1 MWRFSSFIVL
11 ILISIT
17 KLGVHAHP
25 LVPCFFI
32 FGDSLSDPG
41 NNNRLKTKAKANY
54 RPYGID
60 IPGRKPTGRFSNGLT
75 AVDVIAERLGFHR
88 RIPPFSSTKGHD
100 ILKGVNYASGAAG
113 IRPETGQ
120 HLGDIVSFDKQLRN
134 HKRLISRLNT
144 KLNGSTQAQAHL
156 KKCLFTTIIG
166 SNDYINNYFMPEHY
180 STGRNYT
187 YDSYAHSLI
196 SLYRRNL
203 QTLYRN
209 GARKVAVF
217 GLGLVGCTL
226 GQVIQNRPHSLCVD
240 KVNIAVLL
248 MNDKL
253 KTLVAELNRKYR
265 DAKFTYINL
274 QGMVIGPQNGITVL
288 NRPCCQLRED
298 FQCKA
303 SSAICNNRN
312 TYYFWDGYHPT
323 EAVHKIVGSR
333 AFKSINPIEAYP
345 FDILTLV
352 KQKL

>member
-120 HLGDIVSFDKQLRN
+120 HL
-134 HKRLISRLNT
+134 
-144 KLNGSTQAQAHL
+144 
-156 KKCLFTTIIG
+156 
-166 SNDYINNYFMPEHY
+166 
-180 STGRNYT
+180 
-187 YDSYAHSLI
+187 
-196 SLYRRNL
+196 
-203 QTLYRN
+203 TLYRN

-274 QGMVIGPQNGITVL
+274 QGMVIGPQNGLSLTEL
-288 NRPCCQLRED
+288 N
-298 FQCKA
+298 
-303 SSAICNNRN
+303 
-312 TYYFWDGYHPT
+312 Y
-323 EAVHKIVGSR
+323 
-333 AFKSINPIEAYP
+333 SIKFY
-345 FDILTLV
+345 
-352 KQKL
+352 